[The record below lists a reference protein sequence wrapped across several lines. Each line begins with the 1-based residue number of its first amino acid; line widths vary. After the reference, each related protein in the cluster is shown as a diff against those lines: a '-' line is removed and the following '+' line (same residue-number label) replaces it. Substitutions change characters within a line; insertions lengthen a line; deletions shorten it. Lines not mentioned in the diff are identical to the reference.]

1 MRLPKKIRSV
11 FDTLPNPT
19 RVPPDFDRQ
28 VLLLKA
34 MAYIDNNGFTN
45 PLSALVIFDTFLEFG
60 HMPAHLTH
68 FIPLQLPKD
77 GGYEDLWRTWLL
89 FLRSTWLGNCRN
101 PNLNADPREAI
112 LQLKMKE
119 LK

>member
-1 MRLPKKIRSV
+1 MRLQRKIRNV
-11 FDTLPNPT
+11 FDTLPDPS
-19 RVPPDFDRQ
+19 RLPPDYNRQ

-34 MAYIDNNGFTN
+34 MKYVDDNGFAH
-45 PLSALVIFDTFLEFG
+45 PVSALVIFDTFLEFG
-60 HMPAHLTH
+60 RMPAHLTH
-68 FIPLQLPKD
+68 FIPVLLPKD
-77 GGYEDLWRTWLL
+77 GGYEPTWIKWLL

-101 PNLNADPREAI
+101 PNLNADPRTAI